1 MRTNPCPGQD
11 SPFHAAYVDYLHSK
25 SFDIWN
31 SMVSVLL
38 FNVFMAGWRAAGGEV
53 RKDEAPEIL
62 PSFRRPRGDS
72 PRKEKQT

>member
-31 SMVSVLL
+31 STVSVLL
-38 FNVFMAGWRAAGGEV
+38 FNVFMAGWRAGGEV

-72 PRKEKQT
+72 PRKENQT